1 MQHAPPS
8 ATSILSRARCQLT
21 LRQPNVAALLNN
33 VYALPVFTL
42 AAVFCEGLDLGVVEF
57 ASKVL
62 PVLL

>member
-1 MQHAPPS
+1 MK
-8 ATSILSRARCQLT
+8 

-57 ASKVL
+57 ASNVL
-62 PVLL
+62 PVLLQALRVLLRPVLTMS